1 LSRNS
6 KHSFD
11 LYQYSKL
18 SQGNNST
25 NQSIPVNEGSFTNN
39 YLKIITGEVGYF
51 FQTDEHPI
59 EMVEAGCGPDRA
71 LCISKEIKIHSMGAL
86 GIVVKH

>member
-59 EMVEAGCGPDRA
+59 EMVEARCGPDRA